1 MAGLRAALAVALLL
15 PSVASS
21 PHPIQCTA
29 AAEKPQWPVYHFFN
43 NITRGPAC
51 YCSPAPCTCPG
62 GGGSGSSELVME
74 PLNDA
79 NVRRPP
85 PLHLPRGC

>member
-15 PSVASS
+15 PTAASS

-62 GGGSGSSELVME
+62 GGGGSGSSQLVME
-74 PLNDA
+74 PLIDA
-79 NVRRPP
+79 GGRSRVRNK
-85 PLHLPRGC
+85 